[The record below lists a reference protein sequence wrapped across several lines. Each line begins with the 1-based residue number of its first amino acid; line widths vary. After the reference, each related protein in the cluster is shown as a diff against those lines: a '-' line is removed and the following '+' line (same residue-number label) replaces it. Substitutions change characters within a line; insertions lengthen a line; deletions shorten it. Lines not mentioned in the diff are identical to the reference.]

1 MLSSSVAYLRC
12 KKLCD
17 AQSEEK
23 IGCASDVLIISLKVA
38 VQACNHEIIRYIKAY
53 LIQTRNTDGKKLYI
67 K

>member
-23 IGCASDVLIISLKVA
+23 IGCASDVLIISLKRYDLKR
-38 VQACNHEIIRYIKAY
+38 IINIIGSIHPMKGLTMICAR
-53 LIQTRNTDGKKLYI
+53 LKLL
-67 K
+67 